1 MHFKFIV
8 SKNQKRYDLILQ
20 ANSEIEARD
29 KLHNEGYSILN
40 AEQIDN
46 LDILGS
52 KFLFTVNKEGDI
64 KN

>member
-1 MHFKFIV
+1 MNFKFIV

-29 KLHNEGYSILN
+29 KLHKEGYSILN
-40 AEQIDN
+40 VEQIDN

-52 KFLFTVNKEGDI
+52 KFLFTVI
-64 KN
+64 KD